1 MALSTVTKTAYGRME
16 EELHK
21 HIHMHHFT
29 YFSKTLG
36 YLYVA
41 ITSCL

>member
-1 MALSTVTKTAYGRME
+1 MALSTFTMVVYGRME

-21 HIHMHHFT
+21 HFHMLHFV
-29 YFSKTLG
+29 YLSKTLG